1 MRVPSK
7 LVKRLEFHGSLIP
20 LTDVPPFKRRHSSDE
35 VQKGQHTLIVLII
48 GSPWPAGRVAALPR
62 LPWADL
68 SDAMG
73 CNLRLRAA
81 GIIAQ
86 P

>member
-1 MRVPSK
+1 MRVPGE
-7 LVKRLEFHGSLIP
+7 LVKHPEFRGSLIP
-20 LTDVPPFKRRHSSDE
+20 LTDVPPFKRRHSPDE
-35 VQKGQHTLIVLII
+35 IQKGQHTLIVLIV
-48 GSPWPAGRVAALPR
+48 GSPWSAGRVAALPR